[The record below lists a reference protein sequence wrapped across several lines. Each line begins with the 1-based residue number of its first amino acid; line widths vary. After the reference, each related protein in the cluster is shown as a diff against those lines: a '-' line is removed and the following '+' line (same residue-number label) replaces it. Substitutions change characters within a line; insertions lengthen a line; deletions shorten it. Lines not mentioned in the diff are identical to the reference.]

1 MLEYLNALKQEWPTV
16 KAAPRSFIICFI
28 VGIIIGGGAILFL
41 YSYFVLPGKDAQI
54 SLLQTLT
61 DGQKQNSSDA
71 KTDTKQDIRTFLE
84 SISPQILVKINAKEK
99 KIGAWLGPINE
110 GKLLTLAERAEFK
123 NFLSFK
129 KGSNVWTVTG
139 AGTGGEEHYGLIR
152 GVRESG
158 TLVDYYLYPKD
169 ALIK

>member
-61 DGQKQNSSDA
+61 DGQNKIAQMQKQIPSRIYA
-71 KTDTKQDIRTFLE
+71 PFLNP
-84 SISPQILVKINAKEK
+84 SVH
-99 KIGAWLGPINE
+99 
-110 GKLLTLAERAEFK
+110 RF
-123 NFLSFK
+123 
-129 KGSNVWTVTG
+129 
-139 AGTGGEEHYGLIR
+139 
-152 GVRESG
+152 
-158 TLVDYYLYPKD
+158 
-169 ALIK
+169 